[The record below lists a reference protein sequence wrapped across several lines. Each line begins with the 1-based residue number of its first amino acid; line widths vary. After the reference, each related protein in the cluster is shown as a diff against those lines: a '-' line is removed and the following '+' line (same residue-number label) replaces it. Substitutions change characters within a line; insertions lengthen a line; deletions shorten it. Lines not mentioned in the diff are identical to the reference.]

1 MGPGFPRHL
10 TRRFIGDGAFA
21 EDGRD
26 AFFLHGVDNLAHL
39 LRGALL
45 VGIDRPQIQ
54 FAQAIVAGQI
64 GEGSL
69 AGDQPALIRRQ
80 LRQSGLQRRHRLTDL
95 LFVGLGV
102 TAIGVG
108 VRRIVLHQRI
118 ANVIDIDQGVICRH
132 PGMGI
137 GLPAIGARADAHRL
151 DPLADHH
158 LRNAL

>member
-1 MGPGFPRHL
+1 MVSVVTRSRSSQSAPAVGGAQRIDIQHAAVVGPGFPRHL

-64 GEGSL
+64 GEGSSLVTSQRLSAGSCASL
-69 AGDQPALIRRQ
+69 AC
-80 LRQSGLQRRHRLTDL
+80 SG
-95 LFVGLGV
+95 
-102 TAIGVG
+102 AIV
-108 VRRIVLHQRI
+108 
-118 ANVIDIDQGVICRH
+118 
-132 PGMGI
+132 
-137 GLPAIGARADAHRL
+137 
-151 DPLADHH
+151 
-158 LRNAL
+158 